1 MKKFTSYKIVPEL
14 NLIIGNYQGNIGLK
28 EVMIQTYSFT
38 IDPDF
43 NPEFNVLLDFRNSS
57 AIAFRMDI
65 DDYVRFLKKT
75 LILKSKVMV
84 GILYR
89 TPNQE
94 YLLKIYKG
102 LGKFLNMEIGYFIQ
116 LEDCLNWM
124 NFSETEKSFI
134 SKTLTNLKYQST
146 NLDLIN
152 S

>member
-28 EVMIQTYSFT
+28 EVMLQTYSFT

-124 NFSETEKSFI
+124 NFTETEKSFI
-134 SKTLTNLKYQST
+134 SKTLANLKYQST

>member
-28 EVMIQTYSFT
+28 EVMLQTYSFT

>member
-28 EVMIQTYSFT
+28 EVMLQTYSFT

-84 GILYR
+84 GILYC

-102 LGKFLNMEIGYFIQ
+102 LGKFLNMEIGYFIHP
-116 LEDCLNWM
+116 ETCMDWM
-124 NFSETEKSFI
+124 GFSETEKSFI
-134 SKTLTNLKYQST
+134 SKTLTNLKYQSA

>member
-28 EVMIQTYSFT
+28 EVMLQTYSFT

-75 LILKSKVMV
+75 LILKNKVMV

>member
-28 EVMIQTYSFT
+28 EVMLQTYSFT

-146 NLDLIN
+146 NLNLIN

>member
-28 EVMIQTYSFT
+28 EVMLQTYSFT

-124 NFSETEKSFI
+124 NFTETEKSFI

>member
-28 EVMIQTYSFT
+28 EVMLQTYSFT

-134 SKTLTNLKYQST
+134 SKTLTNLKYQSA